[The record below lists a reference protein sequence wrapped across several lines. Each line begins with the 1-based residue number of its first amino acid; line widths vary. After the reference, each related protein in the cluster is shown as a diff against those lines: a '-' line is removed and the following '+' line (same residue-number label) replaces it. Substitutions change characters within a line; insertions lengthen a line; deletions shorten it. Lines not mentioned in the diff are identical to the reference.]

1 MQVQW
6 FSSTDS
12 SWSCTRHPA
21 SMRRPDAELNP
32 WAQEETVDSAIAK
45 RFFPLESVS
54 NPWRDS
60 FKACA
65 LNYNVIELSQPQSFK
80 LDVTMPN
87 LTPTKRPSVR

>member
-1 MQVQW
+1 MP
-6 FSSTDS
+6 SSI
-12 SWSCTRHPA
+12 HGL
-21 SMRRPDAELNP
+21 RRGQSIL
-32 WAQEETVDSAIAK
+32 

-87 LTPTKRPSVR
+87 LTPTKEAKRSLTEEPQTPDPWPSFEKRWRRG